1 MEAALAA
8 LKGPKSGLTA
18 EAWLEAGLVEATAA
32 YMGEQAD
39 GAAAWVLARS
49 CLEVYCSMPACLL

>member
-32 YMGEQAD
+32 YMGGGLA
-39 GAAAWVLARS
+39 GAGVDAAWCLPRS
-49 CLEVYCSMPACLL
+49 GLHM